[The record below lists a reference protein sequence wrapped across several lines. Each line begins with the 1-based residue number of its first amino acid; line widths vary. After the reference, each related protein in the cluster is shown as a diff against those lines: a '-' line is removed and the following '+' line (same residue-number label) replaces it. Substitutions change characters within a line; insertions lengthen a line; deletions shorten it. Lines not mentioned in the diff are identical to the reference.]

1 MRLITAVLAI
11 IFGGFAA
18 YRGLVESSIANVI
31 VALSGCILCAITS
44 WLGDRFFPGKSVPIW
59 AIAIFSGLFAASA
72 SVVES
77 SGPVAYLIFGF
88 FLGAA
93 GVVMLLRLYFPSRNI
108 LGTNPKNYKYGSNFF
123 LDALSSPQENR
134 PQNLKKTD

>member
-59 AIAIFSGLFAASA
+59 VIAIFSGLFAASA

-88 FLGAA
+88 F
-93 GVVMLLRLYFPSRNI
+93 
-108 LGTNPKNYKYGSNFF
+108 
-123 LDALSSPQENR
+123 
-134 PQNLKKTD
+134 